1 MFKTTFQAFR
11 FVALVLVVSLHQTQ
25 SFTSPNSRLTT
36 RSPRVDHK
44 QPNPLAIPRGG
55 ETELNMATPAIF
67 ESLLFPALRS
77 GPYGV
82 VALTAIAA
90 TAVVPLT
97 LYKQLYAI
105 SVGYGAAI
113 FLIGL
118 GLQMAFQPTALV
130 GQAFIGAL
138 LFYGF
143 RLGSYLLLREVT
155 RKSPSQGGMK
165 ESPRLKRLPLALSVS
180 LFYAFLTVPALA
192 TFRNIEALVPASK
205 ELLITQS
212 GIGLAV
218 FGAVLEAVADL
229 QKYLVKQSSSNTK
242 ENEFYGPI
250 GLTYQLCR
258 HPNYLGEILF
268 WTGVFVAGI
277 PSFGTSVISWLSSV
291 LGLYGKLDCND
302 LPLLVVCDRGRILT
316 SLDWRF
322 LLFLTLICFIFRYR
336 FHHEEGYESIGR
348 TTRGEV
354 QRSEK
359 I

>member
-1 MFKTTFQAFR
+1 MFTNTFSAFR
-11 FVALVLVVSLHQTQ
+11 FVALLLFVSLHRTQ
-25 SFTSPNSRLTT
+25 SFTSPNSQLPTK
-36 RSPRVDHK
+36 SPRVDHP
-44 QPNPLAIPRGG
+44 QSNPLTIPRGG
-55 ETELNMATPAIF
+55 ETKLNMAAQPIF
-67 ESLLFPALRS
+67 ENLLFPALQS

-82 VALTAIAA
+82 VALTAMAA
-90 TAVVPLT
+90 TAVMPLT
-97 LYKQLYAI
+97 LCKQLYAI

-138 LFYGF
+138 MFYGL

-155 RKSPSQGGMK
+155 RKAPSQGGMK

-192 TFRNIEALVPASK
+192 TLRNLGTLAPASK
-205 ELLITQS
+205 ELLVTQS

-229 QKYLVKQSSSNTK
+229 QKYIVKQSSGNTK
-242 ENEFYGPI
+242 ENEFYGPT

-268 WTGVFVAGI
+268 WAGVFVAGV

-291 LGLYGKLDCND
+291 MGLYGKLDCSD
-302 LPLLVVCDRGRILT
+302 LLGLVVCDKGRILA
-316 SLDWRF
+316 LW
-322 LLFLTLICFIFRYR
+322 ICVSHCSSCLSVFRYC
-336 FHHEEGYESIGR
+336 FHHEKGDESTGR
-348 TTRGEV
+348 TTGREV
-354 QRSEK
+354 CGTGK